1 MENII
6 LNMFGVKLYS
16 YFNLEKKKCISKKK
30 YKHMSIFMLKKP
42 NLILSCYDHYFWIL
56 YFFYYFINITQYYNK
71 RLFIQKKKK
80 NLQRLINHDV
90 WDLELKIDA
99 HK

>member
-42 NLILSCYDHYFWIL
+42 NLILSCYGHYF
-56 YFFYYFINITQYYNK
+56 
-71 RLFIQKKKK
+71 
-80 NLQRLINHDV
+80 
-90 WDLELKIDA
+90 
-99 HK
+99 